1 MRILC
6 KCVINNAYGGYA
18 LSDAAI
24 LWMAANGGLPL
35 MIDEGYEPDDI
46 ESGRYL
52 FHAAA
57 FRSLPLLVECVRGTW
72 RGGQWQPR
80 GEQLDRCVAFCPHV
94 GRRVRRRIQDR
105 GKPWQGD
112 RHASVAASQMADL
125 ANLGG
130 KVNGFKDR
138 PICVLR
144 HGVVQASDQLASQD
158 RGEIHVGVGSREQ
171 PHRVV

>member
-57 FRSLPLLVECVRGTW
+57 FRSLPLLVECVEALGEAASGSHGASNWTDASLSVHTW
-72 RGGQWQPR
+72 DAEFGVEYRIEESHGRETVTHPWQP
-80 GEQLDRCVAFCPHV
+80 A
-94 GRRVRRRIQDR
+94 
-105 GKPWQGD
+105 KWQT
-112 RHASVAASQMADL
+112 S
-125 ANLGG
+125 
-130 KVNGFKDR
+130 
-138 PICVLR
+138 PIWEVK
-144 HGVVQASDQLASQD
+144 
-158 RGEIHVGVGSREQ
+158 
-171 PHRVV
+171 